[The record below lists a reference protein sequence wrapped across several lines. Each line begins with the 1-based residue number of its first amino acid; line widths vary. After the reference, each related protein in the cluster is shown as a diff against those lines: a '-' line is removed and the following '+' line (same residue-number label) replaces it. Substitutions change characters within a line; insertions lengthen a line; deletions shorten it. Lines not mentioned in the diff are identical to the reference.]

1 MHPVGF
7 LPPSRSDPPFEVISE
22 PQRQGDDREG
32 RVSEPGARKDRRAG
46 YIQVVGLVN
55 TTVGVDHTATRV
67 FVHAGRAGVVVSV
80 GIWSETGADLDFV
93 RHDGGQAQVWE
104 LEVGLELGVGHE
116 LGNLLARCDEVVV
129 HLEAHR
135 ASLPVALD
143 RSVHSQPVSSPA
155 SRAESRNST

>member
-80 GIWSETGADLDFV
+80 GIWSETGADLDLAKASCFET
-93 RHDGGQAQVWE
+93 GGKNRPQA
-104 LEVGLELGVGHE
+104 LEFRLF
-116 LGNLLARCDEVVV
+116 LLAPAPV
-129 HLEAHR
+129 HLDLRETESIPRPCQH
-135 ASLPVALD
+135 D
-143 RSVHSQPVSSPA
+143 SVFRIRLLFGVHQQLKGVEHA
-155 SRAESRNST
+155 